1 MLPCPIRQIIHIL
14 SLLSELLT
22 IFQRLLEILSSAFT
36 RDIIDDDNKV
46 FAVVLL
52 SDGVQIEKISKS
64 FVVFVAGDNYTH
76 LEFII
81 AAYAVF

>member
-1 MLPCPIRQIIHIL
+1 MLPCPIGQIIHIL

-64 FVVFVAGDNYTH
+64 FVVLVART
-76 LEFII
+76 I
-81 AAYAVF
+81 AHIWSLL